1 MSLKWV
7 LTFGSDFDGDYHE
20 LEPAQ
25 VGFCSKETGLR
36 RFFLTSGMTRGAE
49 VCASLYE
56 ADVVYPRLEFIP
68 FPD

>member
-1 MSLKWV
+1 MKWV
-7 LTFGSDFDGDYHE
+7 VIFGSHFYLHDPE

-25 VGFCSKETGLR
+25 VGFCSKETELR